1 MSTLSDLD
9 RQARK
14 LILELRQGIAQ
25 LESSPSSSSS
35 SPPPPGGPLSP
46 QSAAAAA
53 DAGALREKLRALIE
67 VSREMETLLRTL
79 VSREPPSRRML
90 WKKKVETVAEEV
102 DALRMGMDI
111 HFKRCDEARRGNAP
125 RAAAAAARGR
135 GARI

>member
-25 LESSPSSSSS
+25 LESAPSSSSFGAGAPPS
-35 SPPPPGGPLSP
+35 PSPPT
-46 QSAAAAA
+46 A
-53 DAGALREKLRALIE
+53 DEGVVLREKLRTLIE

-102 DALRMGMDI
+102 DALKMGMDI
-111 HFKRCDEARRGNAP
+111 HFKR
-125 RAAAAAARGR
+125 
-135 GARI
+135 